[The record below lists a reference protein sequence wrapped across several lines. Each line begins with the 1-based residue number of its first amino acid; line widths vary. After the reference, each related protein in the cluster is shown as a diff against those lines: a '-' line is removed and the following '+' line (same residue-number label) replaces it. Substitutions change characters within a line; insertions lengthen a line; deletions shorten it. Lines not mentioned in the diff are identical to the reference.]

1 MTLEIRKNG
10 ALMESFKPGYYGCDC
25 CRKPGCNCPDTG
37 DTPTPDTGDTG
48 ITAITIIVADSITD
62 TGRARASFTPSTAS
76 TLLYFSSSDSSIATI
91 DSDTGQITVL
101 QDGVVTFCVEDLYT
115 GLEDCKEVD
124 VYKSVTPVPT
134 GDTGITSITIIVA
147 DTITDTG
154 VATCVFEPASADT
167 EIVYSSSDE
176 SIALIDPET
185 GEIEV
190 LETGFVTFCVEDLLS
205 GLENCKTV
213 SVVKSE
219 APGSYRLK
227 LVFDVTSTT
236 EYTIVM
242 NRHSNV
248 ISAELEDGTVIPLGT
263 KKYVQYKFPRTGRNI
278 VYLTLDSG
286 ELIGYMFSAFDSFE
300 RTAERLIEVEIG
312 EDITSV
318 MNHCFTYCSI
328 LSSITMTDSINYIGD
343 RAFRLTNLRNVVIPG
358 TVTLAWGAFMDCK
371 NLQNVT
377 FGAEIGNVDDDDNQT
392 QRDNDWSGVFWR
404 CTSLSAF
411 YGPNASSDHRMLI
424 KNGMGIAFAPA
435 GLFSYTIPNTVSN
448 IRYGCFAYTSLTG
461 ITIQNSVVKIGARAF
476 DSCESLQNITIP
488 TSVTFIGIEAFYK
501 CISFTSI
508 EIPSGVTTIG
518 ARMCYYC
525 SNIHTAIF
533 RPSTPPSKFVGGSG
547 TVLIGAPGTYYND
560 VQIYTP
566 EQSVTAYRTYW
577 YDEQPWYLSRIQAEN
592 IQAIQ

>member
-213 SVVKSE
+213 SVIKSE
-219 APGSYRLK
+219 DPEGVYMTF
-227 LVFDVTSTT
+227 VFNVLSTT
-236 EYTIVM
+236 EPAWIAEESYYPHYDKMIIDDGQVMDFNPRYTFSTTGIHRVRLRLIHPDNLNKANEIVWAGSTTTAYTHCYLIEYYVPDTVETM
-242 NRHSNV
+242 SLHMQSHNDMVEKITLFPTTPPV
-248 ISAELEDGTVIPLGT
+248 ISTLYEEHYQFCFNSISLF
-263 KKYVQYKFPRTGRNI
+263 YVPAQSLNDYKT
-278 VYLTLDSG
+278 
-286 ELIGYMFSAFDSFE
+286 
-300 RTAERLIEVEIG
+300 
-312 EDITSV
+312 
-318 MNHCFTYCSI
+318 
-328 LSSITMTDSINYIGD
+328 
-343 RAFRLTNLRNVVIPG
+343 
-358 TVTLAWGAFMDCK
+358 
-371 NLQNVT
+371 
-377 FGAEIGNVDDDDNQT
+377 
-392 QRDNDWSGVFWR
+392 
-404 CTSLSAF
+404 
-411 YGPNASSDHRMLI
+411 
-424 KNGMGIAFAPA
+424 
-435 GLFSYTIPNTVSN
+435 
-448 IRYGCFAYTSLTG
+448 
-461 ITIQNSVVKIGARAF
+461 
-476 DSCESLQNITIP
+476 
-488 TSVTFIGIEAFYK
+488 
-501 CISFTSI
+501 
-508 EIPSGVTTIG
+508 
-518 ARMCYYC
+518 
-525 SNIHTAIF
+525 
-533 RPSTPPSKFVGGSG
+533 
-547 TVLIGAPGTYYND
+547 APGWSKVAD
-560 VQIYTP
+560 
-566 EQSVTAYRTYW
+566 RF
-577 YDEQPWYLSRIQAEN
+577 R
-592 IQAIQ
+592 AITE